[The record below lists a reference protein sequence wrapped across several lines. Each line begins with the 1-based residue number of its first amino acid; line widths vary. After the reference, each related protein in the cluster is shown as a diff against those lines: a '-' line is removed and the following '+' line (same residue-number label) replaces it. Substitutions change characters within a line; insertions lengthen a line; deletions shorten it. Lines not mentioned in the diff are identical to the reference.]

1 MKNFKVTVAAGED
14 GYTATIVNQKSVSD
28 DPAVVIA
35 VYDKDDVLVDL
46 KAGKASDASIV
57 AAADTANTTV
67 KVYVWNSMNE
77 MTPYT
82 DVEIAY

>member
-1 MKNFKVTVAAGED
+1 M
-14 GYTATIVNQKSVSD
+14 
-28 DPAVVIA
+28 
-35 VYDKDDVLVDL
+35 LVDL